1 MAPIKSS
8 LARSVGKLLGV
19 FKDTDLSL
27 RGDVQSLRVAA
38 AAKTVAS
45 GGTKFTSGDQTYHL
59 FHTSSTLVMANDGGE
74 DLTAE
79 IFLVAGG
86 GAGTDG
92 GGGAGGIRNV
102 SSVALSAGETW
113 TCTVGAGGNPSG
125 GPAGSASGRPNW
137 SPGSSQAN
145 DLVGRH
151 TDFYFQPV
159 SYPNPK
165 YYRAIGG
172 GKGGVWGN
180 SGGPGGSGGGAG
192 NRAPSGSGGGAN
204 SNDGTP
210 ISAPGQ
216 YGNAGGACTGSGEP
230 FIGGGGGG
238 AGGGGTPGN
247 DSDPTSTRGNGGN
260 GQPFPAYA
268 SPIIGPQ
275 LSTAGVPGP
284 EVTAFNNAVGPTGRY
299 GGGGG
304 GGGRQ
309 PGDDSGTA
317 GGPGGGGAG
326 GSGNS
331 SGTAGEPGIKYTGG
345 GGGGG
350 GFNAP
355 NTTYGPGGG
364 GGTGIIIIKYP
375 T

>member
-1 MAPIKSS
+1 MAPFKSS
-8 LARSVGKLLGV
+8 LAKTAKQLLGLRS
-19 FKDTDLSL
+19 TADLGL
-27 RGDVQSLRVAA
+27 RGATQSTRRVDP
-38 AAKTVAS
+38 AKTVAT
-45 GGTKFTSGDQTYHL
+45 GGTKFTSGNQTYHL
-59 FHTSSTLVMANDGGE
+59 FHTSSTLVMADDGGL

-102 SSVALSAGETW
+102 PGITLSAGETW

-125 GPAGSASGRPNW
+125 GPASSASSRPNW
-137 SPGSSQAN
+137 SPGSSQSN

-172 GKGGVWGN
+172 GKGGVWGTG
-180 SGGPGGSGGGAG
+180 GGPGGSGGGAG
-192 NRAPSGSGGGAN
+192 NRAPSGGGGSAN
-204 SNDGTP
+204 SDNGTP

-216 YGNAGGACTGSGEP
+216 YGNAGGSVNGGGEAD
-230 FIGGGGGG
+230 IGGGGGG
-238 AGGGGTPGN
+238 AGGAGVTGSP
-247 DSDPTSTRGNGGN
+247 PTSTDTRGNGGP

-284 EVTAFNNAVGPTGRY
+284 EVTAFNNAVGPTGLY

-304 GGGRQ
+304 GGGRN

-355 NTTYGPGGG
+355 NTSYGPGGG

>member
-8 LARSVGKLLGV
+8 LARTVGKLLGV
-19 FKDTDLSL
+19 QKDSDLSL
-27 RGDVQSLRVAA
+27 RGDVQSLRQV
-38 AAKTVAS
+38 TDPISAS

-59 FHTSSTLVMANDGGE
+59 FHTSSTLVMTSGPGN
-74 DLTAE
+74 LTAE

-102 SSVALSAGETW
+102 PGITLSAGETW

-125 GPAGSASGRPNW
+125 GPAGSASNRPNW
-137 SPGSSQAN
+137 SPGSSQSN

-172 GKGGVWGN
+172 GKGGVWGQG
-180 SGGPGGSGGGAG
+180 GGPGGSGGGAG
-192 NRAPSGSGGGAN
+192 NRSPNSSGGSAN
-204 SNDGTP
+204 SDDGTP

-216 YGNAGGACTGSGEP
+216 YGNAGGSVSGSPEGN
-230 FIGGGGGG
+230 IGGGGGG
-238 AGGGGTPGN
+238 AGGAGVTGSTPQ
-247 DSDPTSTRGNGGN
+247 PTPTRGNGGP
-260 GQPFPAYA
+260 GAPFPAYA

-275 LSTAGVPGP
+275 LTVAGVPGP
-284 EVTAFNNAVGPTGRY
+284 EVTAFNNAVGPTGLY

-309 PGDDSGTA
+309 PGDDSGTT
-317 GGPGGGGAG
+317 GGPGGGGGNPTG
-326 GSGNS
+326 GAVP
-331 SGTAGEPGIKYTGG
+331 GTAGDPGVKYTGG

-350 GFNAP
+350 GFHAP
-355 NTTYGPGGG
+355 STTYGPGGG

>member
-8 LARSVGKLLGV
+8 LARSVSKLLGV

-27 RGDVQSLRVAA
+27 RGDVQSNRFKEPS
-38 AAKTVAS
+38 KTVAS

-59 FHTSSTLVMANDGGE
+59 FHTSSTLVMADDGGLG
-74 DLTAE
+74 LTAE

-92 GGGAGGIRNV
+92 GGGAGGVRNV
-102 SSVALSAGETW
+102 PGITLSAGETW

-125 GPAGSASGRPNW
+125 GPAGSASSRPNW
-137 SPGSSQAN
+137 SPGSSQSN

-192 NRAPSGSGGGAN
+192 NRSPNASGGSAN
-204 SNDGTP
+204 SDDGTP

-216 YGNAGGACTGSGEP
+216 YGNVGGSVSGSPEGN
-230 FIGGGGGG
+230 IGGGGGG
-238 AGGGGTPGN
+238 AGSAGVTGSTPEGIG
-247 DSDPTSTRGNGGN
+247 TRGNGGP
-260 GQPFPAYA
+260 GRPFPAYA

-284 EVTAFNNAVGPTGRY
+284 EVTAFNSAVGPTGLY

-309 PGDDSGTA
+309 PGDDSGTT

-350 GFNAP
+350 GFHAP
-355 NTTYGPGGG
+355 TTTYGPGGG
-364 GGTGIIIIKYP
+364 GGTGMIIIKYP

>member
-8 LARSVGKLLGV
+8 LAKSAKQLLGL
-19 FKDTDLSL
+19 FNTADLGL
-27 RGDVQSLRVAA
+27 RGATQSTRFKEPS
-38 AAKTVAS
+38 KTVAT
-45 GGTKFTSGDQTYHL
+45 GGTKFTSGNQTYHL

-102 SSVALSAGETW
+102 PSITLSAGETW

-180 SGGPGGSGGGAG
+180 GGGPGGSGGGAG
-192 NRAPSGSGGGAN
+192 NRGGSPGGAASSDN
-204 SNDGTP
+204 GTP
-210 ISAPGQ
+210 ITAPNQFGS
-216 YGNAGGACTGSGEP
+216 AGGESPPQGEGS
-230 FIGGGGGG
+230 IGSGGGG
-238 AGGGGTPGN
+238 AGGAGVNGATPI
-247 DSDPTSTRGNGGN
+247 PTATRGNGGA

-284 EVTAFNNAVGPTGRY
+284 EVTAFNSAVGPTGLY

-331 SGTAGEPGIKYTGG
+331 AGTAGEPGIKYTGG

-355 NTTYGPGGG
+355 NTAYGPGGG

>member
-8 LARSVGKLLGV
+8 LARSVSKLLGV

-27 RGDVQSLRVAA
+27 RGDVQSTRLIEDPVS
-38 AAKTVAS
+38 AS

-59 FHTSSTLVMANDGGE
+59 FHADSTLVMTSGPGN
-74 DLTAE
+74 LTAE

-86 GAGTDG
+86 GSGVDG

-102 SSVALSAGETW
+102 PGVTLGPGETW
-113 TCTVGAGGNPSG
+113 TCTVGNGGGDPG
-125 GPAGSASGRPNW
+125 GPSGSASGRPNW
-137 SPGSSQAN
+137 DGSNAQSN
-145 DLVGRH
+145 PIVGKH
-151 TDFYFQPV
+151 TDFYLQPV

-172 GKGGVWGN
+172 GRGGVWGAG
-180 SGGPGGSGGGAG
+180 GGPGGSGGGAG
-192 NRAPSGSGGGAN
+192 NRSPNEAGGSANTIDSTPTPAPN
-204 SNDGTP
+204 
-210 ISAPGQ
+210 Q
-216 YGNAGGACTGSGEP
+216 FGNAGGPVGGSPEGY
-230 FIGGGGGG
+230 IGGGGGG
-238 AGGGGTPGN
+238 AGGAGTEGN
-247 DSDPTSTRGNGGN
+247 TPEPTSSRGNGGS

-275 LSTAGVPGP
+275 LTVAGVPGP
-284 EVTAFNNAVGPTGRY
+284 EVTAFNNAVGPTGVY

-309 PGDDSGTA
+309 PGDDSGTT

-355 NTTYGPGGG
+355 NTSYGPGGSG
-364 GGTGIIIIKYP
+364 GKGLIIIKYP

>member
-8 LARSVGKLLGV
+8 LARTVGKLLGV
-19 FKDTDLSL
+19 GKDTDLSL
-27 RGDVQSLRVAA
+27 RGDVQSLRVAT

-59 FHTSSTLVMANDGGE
+59 YHTSSTLVMANDGGE
-74 DLTAE
+74 DLTVE

-102 SSVALSAGETW
+102 SSVALTAGETW

-125 GPAGSASGRPNW
+125 GPATSASSRPNW
-137 SPGSSQAN
+137 SPGSSQSN

-180 SGGPGGSGGGAG
+180 GGGPGGSGGGAG
-192 NRAPSGSGGGAN
+192 NRAPSGNGGGAN
-204 SNDGTP
+204 SDNGTP
-210 ISAPGQ
+210 ISAPNQ
-216 YGNAGGACTGSGEP
+216 FGNAGGACTGSGED

-247 DSDPTSTRGNGGN
+247 TPEPTSSRGNGGP

-275 LSTAGVPGP
+275 LSIAGVPGP
-284 EVTAFNNAVGPTGRY
+284 EVVAFNNAVGSNGNY

-304 GGGRQ
+304 GGGRN

-355 NTTYGPGGG
+355 NTAYGPGGG

>member
-1 MAPIKSS
+1 MAPFKSS
-8 LARSVGKLLGV
+8 LARSAGKLFGV
-19 FKDTDLSL
+19 FKERDLSL
-27 RGDVQSLRVAA
+27 RGATQGSRLVVPPLNA
-38 AAKTVAS
+38 T
-45 GGTKFTSGDQTYHL
+45 GGTKFQSGSDTYHL
-59 FHTSSTLVMANDGGE
+59 FHTNSTLVMDAGTGS
-74 DLTAE
+74 LTAE

-86 GAGTDG
+86 GGGVDG

-102 SSVALSAGETW
+102 PGITLSAGETW

-125 GPAGSASGRPNW
+125 GPASSSSARPNW
-137 SPGSSQAN
+137 SPGSSQSN

-172 GKGGVWGN
+172 GKGGLWGQG
-180 SGGPGGSGGGAG
+180 GGPGGSGGGAG
-192 NRAPSGSGGGAN
+192 NRAPNSQGGSAN

-210 ISAPGQ
+210 ISAPNQ
-216 YGNAGGACTGSGEP
+216 FGNSGGPVGGGPEAY
-230 FIGGGGGG
+230 IGGGGGG
-238 AGGGGTPGN
+238 AGGGGQQGN
-247 DSDPTSTRGNGGN
+247 APEPESVRGNGGV

-275 LSTAGVPGP
+275 LSTAGVPSP
-284 EVTAFNNAVGPTGRY
+284 EVNAFNSAVGPTGLY

-304 GGGRQ
+304 GGGRN
-309 PGDDSGTA
+309 PGDSTGTIGGPGG
-317 GGPGGGGAG
+317 GGPGGGGA
-326 GSGNS
+326 NS
-331 SGTAGEPGIKYTGG
+331 ATAGENGVKYTGS

-350 GFNAP
+350 GFHAP
-355 NTTYGPGGG
+355 SSNYGPGGG

-375 T
+375 TP

>member
-1 MAPIKSS
+1 MSPLKSS

-19 FKDTDLSL
+19 QKDSDLSL
-27 RGDVQSLRVAA
+27 RGDVQSNRFVESIVA
-38 AAKTVAS
+38 T
-45 GGTKFTSGDQTYHL
+45 GGTKFESGDQTYHL
-59 FHTSSTLVMANDGGE
+59 FHTSSTLVMNQDV
-74 DLTAE
+74 TAE

-102 SSVALSAGETW
+102 SSVALTAGETW

-125 GPAGSASGRPNW
+125 GPAGSASNRPNW
-137 SPGSSQAN
+137 SPGSSQSN

-180 SGGPGGSGGGAG
+180 GGGPGGSGGGAG
-192 NRAPSGSGGGAN
+192 NRSPNSSGGSAN
-204 SNDGTP
+204 SDDGTP

-216 YGNAGGACTGSGEP
+216 YGNSGGSVSGSPEGN
-230 FIGGGGGG
+230 IGGGGGG
-238 AGGGGTPGN
+238 AGGAGVSGSTPQ
-247 DSDPTSTRGNGGN
+247 PTPTRGNGGP
-260 GQPFPAYA
+260 GAPFPAYA

-275 LSTAGVPGP
+275 LTVAGVPGP
-284 EVTAFNNAVGPTGRY
+284 EVTAFNNAVGPTGLY

-309 PGDDSGTA
+309 PGDDSGTT
-317 GGPGGGGAG
+317 GGPGGGGGNPTG
-326 GSGNS
+326 GAVP
-331 SGTAGEPGIKYTGG
+331 GTAGDPGVKYTGG

-350 GFNAP
+350 GFHAP
-355 NTTYGPGGG
+355 STTYGPGGG